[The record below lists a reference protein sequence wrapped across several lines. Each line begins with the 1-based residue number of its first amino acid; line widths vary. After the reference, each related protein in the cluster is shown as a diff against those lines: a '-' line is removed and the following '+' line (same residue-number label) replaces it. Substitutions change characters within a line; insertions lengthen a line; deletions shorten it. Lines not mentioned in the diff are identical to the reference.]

1 MLTLIY
7 NWNGREWVGFGGGEW
22 EVGVGVGGWGVF
34 GGAWGRCVSAET
46 SHLVRRSRERER
58 PSVPESVVN
67 I

>member
-1 MLTLIY
+1 M
-7 NWNGREWVGFGGGEW
+7 GGLGA
-22 EVGVGVGGWGVF
+22 GSGVGGWGGVVLE
-34 GGAWGRCVSAET
+34 GGGGSVSAET